1 MKETFNPAA
10 IANRFLAYGTEND
23 RLLTPMQVLKLV
35 YITHGWYL
43 AGTGKPLIDEEVQ
56 AWKYGPVIP
65 SLFHE
70 FKEYGRGP
78 VKRFARIPKHWDDPF
93 KAEGLLEIEGLD
105 APMTGEN
112 DVSEKYINWVWN
124 KYHYF
129 SGLELSELT
138 HRENTPWS
146 KAVRKMQSEN
156 NGEWVPGYP
165 IDNELIRSYYVEQW
179 IKSNALATT

>member
-10 IANRFLAYGTEND
+10 IANRFLAYGNEND
-23 RLLTPMQVLKLV
+23 HLLTPMQVLKLV

-56 AWKYGPVIP
+56 AWKYGPVVP

-78 VKRFARIPKHWDDPF
+78 VERFARVPKHWDAPF
-93 KAEGLLEIEGLD
+93 TSAGLWEITGLD
-105 APMTGEN
+105 APMTEEN
-112 DVSEKYINWVWN
+112 DPSEEYINWVWD
-124 KYHYF
+124 KYYHL
-129 SGLELSELT
+129 SGTELSELT

-146 KAVRKMQSEN
+146 KTVQKMLAEN
-156 NGEWVPGYP
+156 NGEWVQGYP
-165 IDNELIRSYYVEQW
+165 IDNKLIRSYYVEQW
-179 IKSNALATT
+179 NKSNALAKS